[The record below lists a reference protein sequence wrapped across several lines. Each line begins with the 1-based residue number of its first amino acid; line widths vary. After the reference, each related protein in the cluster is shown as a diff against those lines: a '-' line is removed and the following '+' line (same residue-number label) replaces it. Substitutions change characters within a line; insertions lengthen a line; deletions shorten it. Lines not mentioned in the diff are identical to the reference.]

1 MSRKNYRNPIIQ
13 ITPAEYFSADKEPMP
28 LWLVNHKKGNKVN
41 ILELLNSR
49 LVYYPG
55 AGTDGSPIRT
65 FNIAHAAHVFVY
77 VDYGYDKE
85 KIDSELSDD
94 AFVGYHL
101 HHEQDVTKNELLP
114 RAFLSHV
121 TEEEMRSAASGYD
134 MSIRPEDGFALLKIY
149 ERNEEFW
156 EEHGAQRF
164 AILYIGADANLTYDV
179 LFGNTDCS
187 PYACVVCANM
197 GSGCACFVKNSLLE
211 QIAIRTN
218 RLPKYLLCTRD
229 YGWEGYQM
237 LRAVS
242 PILGGDGKRFVW
254 TKSDGY
260 VTLDYLD
267 EKVKKYIWFD

>member
-1 MSRKNYRNPIIQ
+1 MSRKNYHNPIIQ

-28 LWLVNHKKGNKVN
+28 LWLVNHKKGDKVN

-77 VDYGYDKE
+77 VDYGYNKE
-85 KIDSELSDD
+85 KINSELSDD

-114 RAFLSHV
+114 LAFLSHV
-121 TEEEMRSAASGYD
+121 TEEEMRFAASGYD

-149 ERNEEFW
+149 ERNEEFG

-179 LFGNTDCS
+179 LFGNTDRS

-197 GSGCACFVKNSLLE
+197 GSGCTCFNENSLIKR
-211 QIAIRTN
+211 IAERTN
-218 RLPKYLLCTRD
+218 SFPKYLVGGKT
-229 YGWEGYQM
+229 YGWNRYQM
-237 LRAVS
+237 LKTVS
-242 PILGGDGKRFVW
+242 YVKASDGKRFVW
-254 TKSDGY
+254 I
-260 VTLDYLD
+260 
-267 EKVKKYIWFD
+267 KK

>member
-1 MSRKNYRNPIIQ
+1 MSRKNNHKPIIQ
-13 ITPAEYFSADKEPMP
+13 ITPAEYFSADKEYIP
-28 LWLVNHKKGNKVN
+28 LWLANHKKGDKVN
-41 ILELLNSR
+41 ISELLNSR
-49 LVYYPG
+49 IVYYPG

-65 FNIAHAAHVFVY
+65 FNTAHAAHVFVY
-77 VDYGYDKE
+77 VDYGYDKQ

-121 TEEEMRSAASGYD
+121 TEEERQVAILGYD

-149 ERNEEFW
+149 ERNEEFG

-179 LFGNTDCS
+179 LFGNTDRS

-218 RLPKYLLCTRD
+218 RLPKYLLCMRG
-229 YGWEGYQM
+229 YGWEGYGM
-237 LRAVS
+237 LKTVS
-242 PILGGDGKRFVW
+242 STRGDRYVW
-254 TKSDGY
+254 KKGY
-260 VTLDYLD
+260 MNMTIDDLD
-267 EKVKKYIWFD
+267 EEVKKHI